1 MQKETLSEN
10 NFFIVTV
17 ICSSVCDSGIGSVV
31 VIVVAVIEVLVI
43 VVAVIEVLVIVV
55 AVIEVLVIVVAVIE
69 VLVIGAHRMW
79 NCDSDM
85 TVTEVMII
93 FVVWIVTRDVIV
105 TVMHC
110 ILVFMT
116 GIVVTWKE
124 LLVPLW
130 SKSWQR
136 QASTRARHSIYTQ
149 QSFMAVF
156 SIVFPPAH
164 PQEARVGIHQ
174 VGLKSALGSNHTFSP
189 S

>member
-1 MQKETLSEN
+1 M
-10 NFFIVTV
+10 TV
-17 ICSSVCDSGIGSVV
+17 VV
-31 VIVVAVIEVLVI
+31 VIFVA
-43 VVAVIEVLVIVV
+43 
-55 AVIEVLVIVVAVIE
+55 
-69 VLVIGAHRMW
+69 
-79 NCDSDM
+79 
-85 TVTEVMII
+85 
-93 FVVWIVTRDVIV
+93 WIVTRDVIV
-105 TVMHC
+105 TVIYC
-110 ILVFMT
+110 ILAFMT

-174 VGLKSALGSNHTFSP
+174 VGRPTFFHLGDNLRAGSSIEEFQLWVRR
-189 S
+189 

>member
-1 MQKETLSEN
+1 LQKETLSEN
-10 NFFIVTV
+10 NFCIVTV

-43 VVAVIEVLVIVV
+43 VVAVIEVLVIDV
-55 AVIEVLVIVVAVIE
+55 
-69 VLVIGAHRMW
+69 HRMW

-105 TVMHC
+105 TVIHC
-110 ILVFMT
+110 ILVF
-116 GIVVTWKE
+116 VVTWKE

-164 PQEARVGIHQ
+164 LQEARVGIHQ
-174 VGLKSALGSNHTFSP
+174 VGLKSALGYNHTFSP